1 MLSQAHDVSP
11 IFIELSEVPANVE
24 RHQTAIAKRK
34 ASQSGKL
41 LLFRIRPKTEQRLCK
56 IGVLPAYVPGDDLQ
70 CEVKR
75 NHVAQLE
82 K

>member
-41 LLFRIRPKTEQRLCK
+41 LLFRIRPKTERSLQNRRELMLSAPE
-56 IGVLPAYVPGDDLQ
+56 GDLQ
-70 CEVKR
+70 CE
-75 NHVAQLE
+75 
-82 K
+82 